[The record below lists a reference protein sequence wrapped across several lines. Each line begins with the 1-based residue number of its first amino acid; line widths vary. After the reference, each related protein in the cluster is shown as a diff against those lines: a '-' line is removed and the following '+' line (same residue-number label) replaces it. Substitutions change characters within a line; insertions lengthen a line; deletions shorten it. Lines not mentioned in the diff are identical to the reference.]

1 MDSVGLKDFAGLVEE
16 DVSGDLATPAFLSCL
31 SILVSELSKLN
42 AAIKYSGPFS
52 SVDQA
57 FGDLKDDPPPFL
69 LPASNVKYK
78 LLVHLCSQIQSERLI
93 LHNERSSAMVIDESE
108 STSKDASII
117 VFMLQKICKLLSVR
131 PCIVDNQGLIEAI
144 EHRLLTVK
152 NMRPALFQTELPL
165 LLPNLP
171 KVESK
176 KQQEKL
182 EVMEELLYQDFK
194 VRRELL
200 LKRVEL
206 TVESFLWSERA
217 EAEAARI
224 RAAVLAQKQ
233 QLSHPPMRYQL
244 EHVRQANVALLQE
257 QSKRV
262 TADTSQYVLTQDS
275 SDASGEMTMKSIVKQ
290 VLVGNVP
297 DRGGRANEVRSKHI
311 KEDMRRSFGN
321 NSGKRSNP
329 ASNDTI
335 EQPSAGTTSKT
346 ANTKTAEA
354 NKANVKS
361 ADTEQGNKQGNKK
374 KRGGGNG
381 GNGGKGGDGEGGK
394 KSVSDGGILARASS
408 AGRERPVSGGS
419 NNHNQSTGNNK
430 RATTVSKELS
440 FPAGTKVT
448 TIVGTHSNV
457 GAPEG
462 SGRTVSVT
470 VREAA
475 HTEHQPKASK
485 QNDNNV
491 GVRVVPVSD
500 AGGHTSASADAAAS
514 RDQKSRK
521 PQHRNRNKGNV
532 ESV

>member
-1 MDSVGLKDFAGLVEE
+1 
-16 DVSGDLATPAFLSCL
+16 
-31 SILVSELSKLN
+31 
-42 AAIKYSGPFS
+42 
-52 SVDQA
+52 
-57 FGDLKDDPPPFL
+57 
-69 LPASNVKYK
+69 
-78 LLVHLCSQIQSERLI
+78 
-93 LHNERSSAMVIDESE
+93 
-108 STSKDASII
+108 
-117 VFMLQKICKLLSVR
+117 
-131 PCIVDNQGLIEAI
+131 
-144 EHRLLTVK
+144 
-152 NMRPALFQTELPL
+152 
-165 LLPNLP
+165 
-171 KVESK
+171 
-176 KQQEKL
+176 
-182 EVMEELLYQDFK
+182 
-194 VRRELL
+194 
-200 LKRVEL
+200 
-206 TVESFLWSERA
+206 
-217 EAEAARI
+217 
-224 RAAVLAQKQ
+224 
-233 QLSHPPMRYQL
+233 
-244 EHVRQANVALLQE
+244 
-257 QSKRV
+257 
-262 TADTSQYVLTQDS
+262 
-275 SDASGEMTMKSIVKQ
+275 MKSIVKQ

-335 EQPSAGTTSKT
+335 EQPT

-394 KSVSDGGILARASS
+394 KSVGDGGILARASS
-408 AGRERPVSGGS
+408 AGRERPTSGGS

-475 HTEHQPKASK
+475 YTEYQPKASK
-485 QNDNNV
+485 QNDNNA

-500 AGGHTSASADAAAS
+500 AGGHTSASADAGAS
-514 RDQKSRK
+514 KDQKSRK
-521 PQHRNRNKGNV
+521 PQHRNRNKRNV